1 MINFVRKFFIV
12 KKYYF
17 DFVFSI
23 LNFWGKMNCKEN
35 YIFRKYEKNRIKEI
49 DIY

>member
-23 LNFWGKMNCKEN
+23 LNFWGKMN
-35 YIFRKYEKNRIKEI
+35 YIVGKYGKKNRIKEI